1 MTINTNN
8 YASSFTLPPM
18 PSGVAPVEVADAKP
32 VNAPGAGAA
41 NATQGSLSA
50 PSAAGELPYDMAS
63 VNGIDW
69 NDLTNDLATT
79 ANLSVSINEI
89 MLLLI
94 QVMAQMRQDQREV
107 ALADAQNALQSGLNA
122 AEKMKDAAVASL
134 VSGIITNAASM
145 AMAGMTMSQSA
156 SQMKSLQGAKTE
168 LNNAEKL
175 LQEKQA
181 ALKEEAPEANKATS
195 QKAVEAAVTG
205 KKAADA
211 QMDLVTKQ
219 VNVQSNR
226 TQGLG
231 QLMQSTA
238 GLLGGL
244 GNFVAES
251 ARAEAKAYESQAQY
265 EQSMQQADQAFF
277 QQLGDAIR
285 NMMQNWQSIESA
297 THQANQ
303 AIYNV

>member
-1 MTINTNN
+1 
-8 YASSFTLPPM
+8 
-18 PSGVAPVEVADAKP
+18 
-32 VNAPGAGAA
+32 
-41 NATQGSLSA
+41 
-50 PSAAGELPYDMAS
+50 
-63 VNGIDW
+63 
-69 NDLTNDLATT
+69 
-79 ANLSVSINEI
+79 
-89 MLLLI
+89 
-94 QVMAQMRQDQREV
+94 
-107 ALADAQNALQSGLNA
+107 
-122 AEKMKDAAVASL
+122 
-134 VSGIITNAASM
+134 
-145 AMAGMTMSQSA
+145 
-156 SQMKSLQGAKTE
+156 MKSLQGAKTD
-168 LNNAEKL
+168 LNNAEVS
-175 LQEKQA
+175 LQQKQA
-181 ALKEEAPEANKATS
+181 ALKDAPEADKATS
-195 QKAVEAAVTG
+195 QKAVEDAEAS

-211 QMDLVTKQ
+211 HMDLVTKQ

-238 GLLGGL
+238 SLLGGI

-265 EQSMQQADQAFF
+265 EQSLQQADQAFF